1 MKVKTFIAGLD
12 CSVEDAIRIAMKGY
26 KIVVPCE
33 DEEKPRLELIN
44 FTEEEATR
52 FFKDIT
58 QGIDSARL
66 IIN

>member
-1 MKVKTFIAGLD
+1 MKTFIVGLD
-12 CSVEDAIRIAMKGY
+12 CSIADAIRLAMNGY

-33 DEEKPRLELIN
+33 NEERATLELIN

-52 FFKDIT
+52 FFQDIT